1 MCNNLNKYFDELL
14 AKVESMSSLLQVGKA
29 GIDGSTSNNVP
40 IQQLEDLRIK
50 NTELTEQ
57 LRVQKEEI
65 RQQQE
70 EWNKLA
76 MAIKTNNV
84 SAIEQYKQ
92 ATNSS
97 F

>member
-14 AKVESMSSLLQVGKA
+14 AKWNLCLLYYKSVKA